1 MKKNGWKEEGA
12 ELGVLRD
19 RLVAGFEVNYIYQ

>member
-12 ELGVLRD
+12 ELRVWRD
-19 RLVAGFEVNYIYQ
+19 RLIAGLEVNYIY